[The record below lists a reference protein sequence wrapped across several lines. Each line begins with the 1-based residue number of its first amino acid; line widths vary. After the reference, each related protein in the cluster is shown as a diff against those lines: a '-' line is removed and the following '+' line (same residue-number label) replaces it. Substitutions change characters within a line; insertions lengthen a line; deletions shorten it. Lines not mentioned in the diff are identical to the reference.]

1 METER
6 PRRKGRRS
14 RSRRSRSRE
23 RDESWSLGN
32 QSRPVATA
40 GRGRSHWEMPN
51 RWSRE
56 KPKEETWPTGAET
69 ASRQNRWNQDRD
81 RDWEGRGRDSSWH
94 GSGSRDSS
102 LQPLPRPGY
111 DRDRRLALLDDDPRY
126 FPGAELGKA
135 QKAAMGIKG
144 MHGRNTASFDPRSTL
159 VRPAMRVIYGRKG
172 HEFGGSTKP
181 DDVVVVPELL
191 CDAGDL
197 GILNRVVA
205 ELAPTKGQVDPSE
218 VPAVK
223 SLCARVCQYFQVDPD
238 SASIRVRWHRAGKQ
252 PVEIASPGFR
262 PAKGAGSCMLN
273 LSLGATCELAFKRTK
288 TGEILYFPQANGT
301 LMLMGYEVVSSWL
314 PGESKRPESEHVSI
328 TVSGRSSKAVEEEA
342 LADTVAAATKAR
354 LLGDAAF
361 CFCSAV
367 LRLCMG

>member
-1 METER
+1 MPSRPSSRTGVLPVAFLCWGMLRDGCQR
-6 PRRKGRRS
+6 PRKQDRGSPANRMQRLCQERLNLCHGHRGSAERQNVQKRRS
-14 RSRRSRSRE
+14 
-23 RDESWSLGN
+23 
-32 QSRPVATA
+32 
-40 GRGRSHWEMPN
+40 
-51 RWSRE
+51 
-56 KPKEETWPTGAET
+56 
-69 ASRQNRWNQDRD
+69 
-81 RDWEGRGRDSSWH
+81 SSWH

-111 DRDRRLALLDDDPRY
+111 DRDKRLAQLDDDPRY

-144 MHGRNTASFDPRSTL
+144 MHGRNTASFEPRSTL

-301 LMLMGYEVVSSWL
+301 LMLMGYEVVSNWL

-328 TVSGRSSKAVEEEA
+328 TVSGRSRKAVEEEA

-361 CFCSAV
+361 AFV
-367 LRLCMG
+367 RPF